1 MDVKPGYKQ
10 TEVGFIPNDW
20 GTYTLLGLS
29 RQIMDYRGRTPKK
42 LGMDWGGGD
51 IPALSAGN
59 VKMGF
64 VDFSAECYFGS
75 EALYG
80 KWMGQGDVAK
90 DDILFTTEAP
100 LGNVAL
106 VPDERKYIL
115 SQRTILLKP
124 RQEIA
129 SSKFL
134 FQLLLSDE
142 FQRMLKDY
150 SSGSTAKGIQRKKL
164 EQLFVAVPPLSEQYA
179 IARALSDVDALLDS
193 LDRLIAKKRNL
204 KQAAMQQ
211 LLTGQTR
218 LPGFSGEWEEK
229 RLGDLGV
236 TYGGLTGKTKAD
248 FGNGEARYITFMN
261 VMQNV
266 VIDSET
272 FDRVEV
278 SQIETQN
285 RARKGD
291 LFFNGSSETPE
302 EVALCAVLLYEVQD
316 VYLNSFCFGFRF
328 REDVAAN
335 GIFFAYYLRG
345 PVGRELMKSLAQGST
360 RYNLSKV
367 ALLNSSL
374 LLPTPLEQAAIAEV
388 LTGMDTELVSLEQ
401 RRNKTAALKQGMM
414 QELLTG
420 RTRLL

>member
-1 MDVKPGYKQ
+1 
-10 TEVGFIPNDW
+10 
-20 GTYTLLGLS
+20 
-29 RQIMDYRGRTPKK
+29 
-42 LGMDWGGGD
+42 
-51 IPALSAGN
+51 
-59 VKMGF
+59 MGF

-124 RQEIA
+124 HQEIA

-179 IARALSDVDALLDS
+179 IARALSDVDALLDL

-218 LPGFSGEWEEK
+218 LPGFSGEWEVKTLGETTDSLDNLRVPLNESQREK
-229 RLGDLGV
+229 MKGDYPYCGANGVLGFVDNYVVDDDIILMAED
-236 TYGGLTGKTKAD
+236 GGYFDEYETRPIAYRMTGKCWVNNHAHILKAKPGFD
-248 FGNGEARYITFMN
+248 QGFLFYSLVHKNILPFLASGTRAKLNKSEMN
-261 VMQNV
+261 K
-266 VIDSET
+266 I
-272 FDRVEV
+272 EV
-278 SQIETQN
+278 
-285 RARKGD
+285 RRPKD
-291 LFFNGSSETPE
+291 HPE
-302 EVALCAVLLYEVQD
+302 Q
-316 VYLNSFCFGFRF
+316 
-328 REDVAAN
+328 
-335 GIFFAYYLRG
+335 
-345 PVGRELMKSLAQGST
+345 T
-360 RYNLSKV
+360 
-367 ALLNSSL
+367 
-374 LLPTPLEQAAIAEV
+374 AIAEV
-388 LTGMDTELVSLEQ
+388 LTEMDGELAVLEQ
-401 RRNKTAALKQGMM
+401 RREKTRALKQAMM

-420 RTRLL
+420 RTRLVSSQKATA